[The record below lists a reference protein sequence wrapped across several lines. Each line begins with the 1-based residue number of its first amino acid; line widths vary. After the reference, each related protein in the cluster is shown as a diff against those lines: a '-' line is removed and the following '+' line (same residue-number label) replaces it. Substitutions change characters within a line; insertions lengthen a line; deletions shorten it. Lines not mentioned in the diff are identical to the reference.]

1 MKDLRQASSRVKV
14 LLDNVMRDLAF
25 LTDYPIRLVEE
36 SDLARGSYRSERA
49 LSRLVHGC
57 LRNLK

>member
-36 SDLARGSYRSERA
+36 GLP
-49 LSRLVHGC
+49 V
-57 LRNLK
+57 LRVMGY